1 MVSPMTPLTTERL
14 VLRAPSLSD
23 LDAFH
28 ALWSDSGVT
37 KHIKRHPHT
46 TLAESEKRLERTL
59 ARNASGDIV
68 SWIVTEPN
76 GPMLGFVGLCR
87 FVPEHRRAEVA
98 YELLPTHWGKG
109 YVREALLAVVD
120 HAFDTLMLHRL
131 EGHADVDNARSIR
144 VLEQCGF
151 SHEARIRENYWFD
164 GRFHDT
170 VIYGRVSND
179 HDPEES

>member
-1 MVSPMTPLTTERL
+1 MTLLTTERL
-14 VLRAPSLSD
+14 VLRPPALSD

-28 ALWSDSGVT
+28 ALWSDSAVT

-46 TLAESEKRLERTL
+46 TLAESETRLSRTL
-59 ARNASGDIV
+59 ARHASGDIA
-68 SWIVTEPN
+68 SWVFTHAG

-87 FVPEHRRAEVA
+87 FVKEHRRAEVV

-109 YVREALLAVVD
+109 YVREALLEVVD

-151 SHEARIRENYWFD
+151 SHEARIRENFLFD

-170 VIYGRVSND
+170 VIYGRVAND
-179 HDPEES
+179 HDPEEA

>member
-1 MVSPMTPLTTERL
+1 MLRCVARETRGTRALLTADTAMVASMTSLKTSRL
-14 VLRAPSLSD
+14 VLRPPAFSD
-23 LDAFH
+23 IEAFH
-28 ALWSDSGVT
+28 ALWSDSAVT

-46 TLAESEKRLERTL
+46 TRTQSEARLERML
-59 ARNASGDIV
+59 ERHAAGDIK
-68 SWIVTEPN
+68 SWVFTEPE

-109 YVREALLAVVD
+109 YVREALLEVVD

-144 VLEQCGF
+144 VLE
-151 SHEARIRENYWFD
+151 
-164 GRFHDT
+164 
-170 VIYGRVSND
+170 
-179 HDPEES
+179 